1 MRSLPCAAENCGNA
15 SHMFL
20 SAVARRVRRAVLEL
34 SFDVMSVRMI
44 SSQEISAGTIHRKL
58 GQASRPEACGAC
70 SSVCASRATRAYS
83 VQPLAVGLILLGRN
97 SYFVR
102 THRTLL
108 AAVSAVRLGL
118 LALRVGTRVAPA
130 CKALD
135 GPSSRRTTMPSTH
148 VARVA
153 WGVRDANSRSRAA
166 RTTAITTAITTTA
179 RTAAITTAGSIP
191 AGVRQSLLTAW
202 LGI

>member
-1 MRSLPCAAENCGNA
+1 MCTQRPSGALPAPSAPNHDTPFNCMILLAMRSLPCAAENCGNA

-58 GQASRPEACGAC
+58 GQASRPEACGA

-97 SYFVR
+97 SYSTSYCTDAQDSTR
-102 THRTLL
+102 GRECC
-108 AAVSAVRLGL
+108 AAR
-118 LALRVGTRVAPA
+118 PA
-130 CKALD
+130 C
-135 GPSSRRTTMPSTH
+135 
-148 VARVA
+148 
-153 WGVRDANSRSRAA
+153 
-166 RTTAITTAITTTA
+166 TA
-179 RTAAITTAGSIP
+179 RRYSRCAS
-191 AGVRQSLLTAW
+191 VQST
-202 LGI
+202 